1 MADTENL
8 VSLQWSVLAG
18 MIVNPDSVGPV
29 LAQLGPQDFTSIAT
43 KQLYEALAQLYNAG
57 APIEMT
63 AIKELL
69 GENASLI
76 LDEAGRHATEDPI
89 WYAERL
95 RLYRKMSDIRT
106 ACYNIALADTLEDMQ
121 RGMDALNA
129 LDISRSRAKL
139 FHADDLAQIMLE
151 ELDPQSAPKI
161 IRTGLRALDDV
172 VQIEAGDF
180 VLLGGY
186 PSAGKTALALQMAM
200 VMARKHR
207 VGFYSLETGQIKAA
221 RRLLA
226 STAGIPLRDIKS
238 RTFTD
243 EQHTDAARAATA
255 FSQLH
260 FDFIPSSSMS
270 VRDIQSIALSNR
282 HEIVFVDYLQII
294 QERGRDRYEIVTN
307 ISQGL
312 HRMAQDHNIV
322 VIALAQLTRPPDMGG
337 KKQRPT
343 MASFRESGQIE
354 QDADVA
360 MLLYL
365 SDPDD
370 YKSPREL
377 KIAKNKEGQKSKL
390 TLDFDG
396 PLQRFSF
403 AQERFKPPQ
412 NQPKQTPVLSSNGY
426 APVQMAFS
434 QLNDC
439 NDPDFPF

>member
-1 MADTENL
+1 MAGDNL
-8 VSLQWSVLAG
+8 LDLQWSVLAG
-18 MIVNPDSVGPV
+18 IIVNPASAGPV
-29 LAQLGPQDFTSIAT
+29 LAQLGPEDFTSLAT
-43 KQLYEALAQLYNAG
+43 KALHEALVQLHRSG
-57 APIEMT
+57 VPMEMA

-69 GENASLI
+69 GDDASVI
-76 LDEAGRHATEDPI
+76 LDEAGRHVVEDPT
-89 WYAERL
+89 WYAGRL
-95 RLYRKMSDIRT
+95 REYRKMADIKA
-106 ACYNIALADTLEDMQ
+106 ACYNIAGAESLEDMQ
-121 RGMDALNA
+121 RGIDKLNG
-129 LDISRSRAKL
+129 LDVSRSGATVCSAYDMADLMMREMDDK
-139 FHADDLAQIMLE
+139 HAPQIL
-151 ELDPQSAPKI
+151 
-161 IRTGLRALDDV
+161 RTGLWALDDV

-186 PSAGKTALALQMAM
+186 PSAGKTALALQMATY
-200 VMARKHR
+200 MARSHR
-207 VGFYSLETGQIKAA
+207 VGFYSLETGPVKAA

-226 STAGIPLRDIKS
+226 SMAGIPLRDIKS

-243 EQHTDAARAATA
+243 DQCNAAAEA
-255 FSQLH
+255 FRQFANLQ
-260 FDFIPSSSMS
+260 FEFVPSSSMS
-270 VRDIQSIALSNR
+270 VRDIQSTALSRR

-312 HRMAQDHNIV
+312 HRMAQDHGIV
-322 VIALAQLTRPPDMGG
+322 VIALAQLTRPQDVNG
-337 KKQRPT
+337 KRQRPT

-390 TLDFDG
+390 TLAFDG
-396 PLQRFSF
+396 PIQRFSF
-403 AQERFKPPQ
+403 TQEKYKPSPASRR
-412 NQPKQTPVLSSNGY
+412 NTAAY
-426 APVQMAFS
+426 APEQMEFR
-434 QLNDC
+434 QLTDG